1 MNTDEQLDLPWYVN
15 NSLDTNRRQAIETQ
29 LSADTE
35 LKLEA
40 EFLQH
45 VRQQV
50 KHPASA
56 SPGEF
61 GWQRLKNQIQETQ
74 KPGHPRRWQGLAI
87 AASVLLMIQGGVLF
101 KLLQTDDSYA
111 PLSGVTHS
119 QPTIQIRFNPDVREA
134 DMRKLLLDIH
144 GQILDGPS
152 ANGLYRV
159 TLGDTSNDQIAQ
171 RIEQVRNSGLVQ
183 HVAQD

>member
-1 MNTDEQLDLPWYVN
+1 MNTDEQHDLPWYVN
-15 NSLDTNRRQAIETQ
+15 NSLEVNQRQAIEEK
-29 LSADTE
+29 LSADAE
-35 LKLEA
+35 LKREA
-40 EFLQH
+40 ELLQH
-45 VRQQV
+45 IRQQL

-61 GWQRLKNQIQETQ
+61 GWQRLKNQIQEIQ
-74 KPGHPRRWQGLAI
+74 KTRHQRRWQGLAI

-101 KLLQTDDSYA
+101 TLLQTDDSYA

-134 DMRKLLLDIH
+134 DMRKLLLNIH

-171 RIEQVRNSGLVQ
+171 RIEQVRNRGLVE
-183 HVAQD
+183 HVARD